1 MFSGRG
7 GDEKRECEDRRCCTQ
22 MIVGVV
28 LTVLLLVSLMIY
40 PRHLK
45 PVVIGLA
52 LVWSVTAAWVLFD
65 WLRSGERLEAII
77 ATASF
82 DPACTGPDAPIRVT
96 FQNTNDVA
104 VRRLTYTLEGFE
116 AAFRASVSFDPYQVS
131 ERRLEAQET
140 YAACRPFRLRNNEHV
155 DPKTLEWRVTIN
167 SAEFD

>member
-1 MFSGRG
+1 
-7 GDEKRECEDRRCCTQ
+7 

-28 LTVLLLVSLMIY
+28 LSVALLVFLIIY

-45 PVVIGLA
+45 PVVIA
-52 LVWSVTAAWVLFD
+52 FAVIWSATAAWVLFD
-65 WLRSGERLEAII
+65 WLRSGERLEAIV
-77 ATASF
+77 ATAAY
-82 DPACTGPDAPIRVT
+82 DATCTEPGAPLRVT

-131 ERRLEAQET
+131 ERRLEAHES
-140 YAACRPFRLRNNEHV
+140 YGACRPFRLRNNENV

>member
-1 MFSGRG
+1 
-7 GDEKRECEDRRCCTQ
+7 

-28 LTVLLLVSLMIY
+28 LTVALLVFLIIY
-40 PRHLK
+40 PKHLK

-52 LVWSVTAAWVLFD
+52 VVWSAAAAWVLFD
-65 WLRSGERLEAII
+65 WLRSGERLEAIV

-82 DPACTGPDAPIRVT
+82 DPTCTERGAPIRVT

-104 VRRLTYTLEGFE
+104 VRRLTYTLEGYE

-131 ERRLEAQET
+131 ERRLEPHES
-140 YAACRPFRLRNNEHV
+140 YAACRPFRLRNNENV
-155 DPKTLEWRVTIN
+155 DPKNLEWRVTVN